1 MAATVSATL
10 LGLLQSSGQA
20 ERLGL
25 AQDAFDTIQHQPVFQ
40 HFAGVLSNDVH
51 FVSPEDEE
59 LAARHHHY
67 EDPGVEDATLD
78 RLVDMYLTDREAFNA
93 DPVASELRSEIES
106 LLKQG
111 QLERQAEEHLA
122 RSRMHVSTLQE
133 ASSVTRQQQ
142 QQAEQGLA
150 RLTRAKEHQLA
161 QAAAANA
168 ADNASVHAV
177 QECGHAM
184 QDLLRQ
190 RPEEWL
196 LLAQP
201 LDDIVAAERLTA
213 AEVAKAKEQQLNPAQ
228 LARRVAEQEA
238 AQGALPDMPFGPS
251 ATRML
256 AGLTTEQYV
265 GVAEKAEACAQRG
278 RDVRDR
284 AERLKAEL
292 AGLTR
297 QRLLLE
303 QAARGELPVPHD
315 LVGGSEAQLAA
326 EAERLRVEVLALQES
341 DTRHDLLDQVAAK
354 STAQVKKALWLVR
367 HQQLGYMIALQKQL
381 LEVQMGQWAR
391 VEVLQMVRSEERR
404 SLTDLWAA
412 LQKLAQELDAAV
424 RASAADAADAASW
437 TQHAEHDAALASS
450 AGATAL
456 LGTEAALCAQF
467 AVFDAERQLLSRLA
481 AAAAAAADGGHSA
494 SPGSSLDAQAS
505 ASAASLSISASASAG
520 AGLLGL
526 GGGLAAAMG
535 LGGGGGVGLGGGG
548 TSGNA
553 FLDSVM
559 ADPSQRTVC
568 QLAAAVEATAGLMAR
583 LQATLAARLGGTL
596 PRMMAAGEAG
606 VEEARAVLACPAESS
621 VAFTPMTSS
630 SASASS
636 ASSAAGATAAWPV
649 LRDPAF
655 EAELAALREDL
666 AGLTAEIT
674 RYTQRANLLAQESK
688 AQSEQ
693 ARAER
698 GVLAGFWN
706 APERLSRD
714 TQALRDRLGALLLA
728 AGAH

>member
-25 AQDAFDTIQHQPVFQ
+25 AQDAFDAIQHQPVFQ
-40 HFAGVLSNDVH
+40 HFASVLSNDVH
-51 FVSPEDEE
+51 FVSPADEE

-67 EDPGVEDATLD
+67 EDPAVEDATLD
-78 RLVDMYLTDREAFNA
+78 RLIDMYLTDREAFDG
-93 DPVASELRSEIES
+93 DPLACELRPEIES

-111 QLERQAEEHLA
+111 QLERQADEHLA
-122 RSRMHVSTLQE
+122 RSHMHVSTLQE
-133 ASSVTRQQQ
+133 ASSVTRLQQ

-161 QAAAANA
+161 QAGAANA

-251 ATRML
+251 TTRML

-284 AERLKAEL
+284 AERLQAEL

-315 LVGGSEAQLAA
+315 LLGGSEAQLAA
-326 EAERLRVEVLALQES
+326 EAERLRREVAAVQES

-381 LEVQMGQWAR
+381 LEVQMSQWAR

-456 LGTEAALCAQF
+456 LGSEAALCAQF

-481 AAAAAAADGGHSA
+481 TAASAAAADGGPSA
-494 SPGSSLDAQAS
+494 SASSSLDAQAGS
-505 ASAASLSISASASAG
+505 ASLSMSASGSAG

-535 LGGGGGVGLGGGG
+535 LGGGGLGGSGSMGLGGSI
-548 TSGNA
+548 SGNA

-583 LQATLAARLGGTL
+583 LQATLAGRLGDTL
-596 PRMMAAGEAG
+596 PRMVAAGEAG
-606 VEEARAVLACPAESS
+606 VQEARAVLACPAESAS
-621 VAFTPMTSS
+621 ACVTTS
-630 SASASS
+630 SASALG
-636 ASSAAGATAAWPV
+636 AAAGAAWPV

-706 APERLSRD
+706 APERLTRD

>member
-25 AQDAFDTIQHQPVFQ
+25 AQDAFDAIQHQPVFQ
-40 HFAGVLSNDVH
+40 HFASVLSNDVH
-51 FVSPEDEE
+51 FVSPADEE

-67 EDPGVEDATLD
+67 EDPAVEDATLD
-78 RLVDMYLTDREAFNA
+78 RLIDMYLTDREAFDG
-93 DPVASELRSEIES
+93 DPLACELRPEIES

-111 QLERQAEEHLA
+111 QLERQADEHLA
-122 RSRMHVSTLQE
+122 RSHMHVSTLQE
-133 ASSVTRQQQ
+133 ASSVTRLQQ

-161 QAAAANA
+161 QAGAANA

-251 ATRML
+251 TTRML
-256 AGLTTEQYV
+256 AGRSPHAPCSVACLTTEQYV

-278 RDVRDR
+278 RD
-284 AERLKAEL
+284 
-292 AGLTR
+292 
-297 QRLLLE
+297 RLLLE

-315 LVGGSEAQLAA
+315 LLGGSEAQLAA
-326 EAERLRVEVLALQES
+326 EAERLRREVAAVQES

-381 LEVQMGQWAR
+381 LEVQMSQWAR

-456 LGTEAALCAQF
+456 LGSEAALCAQF

-481 AAAAAAADGGHSA
+481 TAASAAAADGGPSA
-494 SPGSSLDAQAS
+494 SASSSLDAQAGS
-505 ASAASLSISASASAG
+505 ASLSMSASGSAG

-535 LGGGGGVGLGGGG
+535 LGGGGLGGSGSMGLGGSI
-548 TSGNA
+548 SGNA

-583 LQATLAARLGGTL
+583 LQATLAGRLGDTL
-596 PRMMAAGEAG
+596 PRMVAAGEAG
-606 VEEARAVLACPAESS
+606 VQEARAVLACPAESAS
-621 VAFTPMTSS
+621 ACVTTS
-630 SASASS
+630 SASALG
-636 ASSAAGATAAWPV
+636 AAAGAAWPV

-706 APERLSRD
+706 APERLTRD

>member
-1 MAATVSATL
+1 MAANVSATL
-10 LGLLQSSGQA
+10 FGLLQSSGQA
-20 ERLGL
+20 ERFGLGP
-25 AQDAFDTIQHQPVFQ
+25 DAFDTVQHLPLFQ
-40 HFAGVLSNDVH
+40 HLAAVLSNDAH

-59 LAARHHHY
+59 LAARHARY
-67 EDPGVEDATLD
+67 EDPAVEDAALD
-78 RLVDMYLTDREAFNA
+78 RLVDLYLTDRAAFDA
-93 DPVASELRSEIES
+93 DPVASELRPEIES
-106 LLKQG
+106 LLKQRE
-111 QLERQAEEHLA
+111 LERQADEHLA

-133 ASSVTRQQQ
+133 ASAVTRLQQ

-168 ADNASVHAV
+168 ADNAAVHAV
-177 QECGHAM
+177 QECGHTM
-184 QDLLRQ
+184 QDMLRQ
-190 RPEEWL
+190 RPEDWL

-256 AGLTTEQYV
+256 AGMTTEQYV

-284 AERLKAEL
+284 TERLQAQL
-292 AGLTR
+292 AGLNR

-315 LVGGSEAQLAA
+315 LAGGSEGALAA
-326 EAERLRVEVLALQES
+326 EAERLRLEVLALQES

-354 STAQVKKALWLVR
+354 TTAQVKKALWLVR

-456 LGTEAALCAQF
+456 LGNEASLCAQF
-467 AVFDAERQLLSRLA
+467 ALFDAERQLLSRLS
-481 AAAAAAADGGHSA
+481 AAAAAAADGGPSA
-494 SPGSSLDAQAS
+494 SPASSLDAQAS
-505 ASAASLSISASASAG
+505 ASASAASLSLSASAGG

-535 LGGGGGVGLGGGG
+535 LGGSSSGSSSTG
-548 TSGNA
+548 GNA

-583 LQATLAARLGGTL
+583 LQAAVAGRLGGTL
-596 PRMMAAGEAG
+596 PRMVAAGEAG
-606 VEEARAVLACPAESS
+606 VGEARAVLAPSPSS
-621 VAFTPMTSS
+621 SDTNTSS
-630 SASASS
+630 SAP
-636 ASSAAGATAAWPV
+636 SAAAAAAASWPV

-655 EAELAALREDL
+655 EAELAALRQEL
-666 AGLTAEIT
+666 ARVAAEIS
-674 RYTQRANLLAQESK
+674 RYTQRANLLMQESK

-706 APERLSRD
+706 APEHLIRN